1 MKNIS
6 LGLIETWGFV
16 PAIVAADAASKAALV
31 SLLGY
36 DLARGGLVTIK
47 VVGDV
52 AAVKAAVSAGAAAA
66 EKVGKVI
73 SVHVIPRPDRQ
84 LRISQP
90 GPKGPEKT
98 QEATPPSTP
107 QPMEE
112 SLAEPPKIIEDR
124 GTSRAPVQPTELPDH
139 RGPEKQDG
147 RSPKAR
153 KRAGPHKYKLKGRG
167 KSEP

>member
-1 MKNIS
+1 MKNNS
-6 LGLIETWGFV
+6 LGFIETWGFV

-36 DLARGGLVTIK
+36 ELARAGLVTIK

-52 AAVKAAVSAGAAAA
+52 AAVTAAVSAGAAAA
-66 EKVGKVI
+66 EKIGHVI

-98 QEATPPSTP
+98 HETVPPSAP
-107 QPMEE
+107 PPLEG
-112 SLAEPPKIIEDR
+112 LAEPPKIIEDG
-124 GTSRAPVQPTELPDH
+124 GTSRVLVPPTELPDH

-153 KRAGPHKYKLKGRG
+153 KHARPNKYKLKGRG
-167 KSEP
+167 KSES

>member
-1 MKNIS
+1 MKNNS
-6 LGLIETWGFV
+6 LGLIETWGIV

-36 DLARGGLVTIK
+36 ELARAGLVTIK

-98 QEATPPSTP
+98 QETAPPSAP
-107 QPMEE
+107 PPMEE
-112 SLAEPPKIIEDR
+112 SLAETPKIIEEG

-153 KRAGPHKYKLKGRG
+153 KHAGPHKYKLKGRG